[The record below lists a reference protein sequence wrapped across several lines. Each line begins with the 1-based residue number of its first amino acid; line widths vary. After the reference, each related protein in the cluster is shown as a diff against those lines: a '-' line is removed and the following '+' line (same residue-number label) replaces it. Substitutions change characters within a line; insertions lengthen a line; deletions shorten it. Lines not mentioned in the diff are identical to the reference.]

1 MRKSIV
7 YYPYITILLLYIP
20 KLNAQLASVKVEQD
34 STITKLMAKKIE
46 IDFEDYSS
54 TFYTIQLFYGDN
66 KLAQELFENFKQS
79 FPDWEIKLSFE
90 TPNYKVQV
98 GRFKD
103 YYFGQKKLK
112 EIKKVYPEAF
122 LLIIKNYSFFLTAT
136 SWKHSKTS
144 DSLMSLKFLI
154 CMPQS

>member
-7 YYPYITILLLYIP
+7 YSPYITILLLLYIP
-20 KLNAQLASVKVEQD
+20 KLNAQLALVKVEQD

-79 FPDWEIKLSFE
+79 FPDWEITLSFE

-122 LLIIKNYSFFLTAT
+122 LLKIKN
-136 SWKHSKTS
+136 
-144 DSLMSLKFLI
+144 
-154 CMPQS
+154 

>member
-7 YYPYITILLLYIP
+7 YSIYITIFLLLYLP
-20 KLNAQLASVKVEQD
+20 KLNTQLPSVKVKQD
-34 STITKLMAKKIE
+34 STITKLMASKIE
-46 IDFEDYSS
+46 VDFEDYSS
-54 TFYTIQLFYGDN
+54 RFYTIQLFYGEN
-66 KLAQELFENFKQS
+66 KRAQELFENFKES

-103 YYFGQKKLK
+103 YYFGLKKLK

-122 LLIIKNYSFFLTAT
+122 LLKMKN
-136 SWKHSKTS
+136 
-144 DSLMSLKFLI
+144 
-154 CMPQS
+154 

>member
-1 MRKSIV
+1 MRDFKECFLFFLFFCGMKKSIV
-7 YYPYITILLLYIP
+7 YYVYISTLLLLYNP
-20 KLNAQLASVKVEQD
+20 KVNAQLASVKVEQD
-34 STITKLMAKKIE
+34 STITKLMATKIE

-54 TFYTIQLFYGDN
+54 MFYTIQLFYGDN
-66 KLAQELFENFKQS
+66 KLAQELYENFKQN

-103 YYFGQKKLK
+103 YYFGLKKLK

-122 LLIIKNYSFFLTAT
+122 LLKIKN
-136 SWKHSKTS
+136 
-144 DSLMSLKFLI
+144 
-154 CMPQS
+154 

>member
-7 YYPYITILLLYIP
+7 YFQYITILLLYIP
-20 KLNAQLASVKVEQD
+20 KLHAQLASVKVEQD
-34 STITKLMAKKIE
+34 STITKLMSTKIE

-79 FPDWEIKLSFE
+79 FPDWEITLSFE

-122 LLIIKNYSFFLTAT
+122 LLKIKN
-136 SWKHSKTS
+136 
-144 DSLMSLKFLI
+144 
-154 CMPQS
+154 

>member
-7 YYPYITILLLYIP
+7 YSPYITILLLLYIP
-20 KLNAQLASVKVEQD
+20 KLNGQSASVKVEQD

-122 LLIIKNYSFFLTAT
+122 LLKMKN
-136 SWKHSKTS
+136 
-144 DSLMSLKFLI
+144 
-154 CMPQS
+154 